1 MKLTGCLLTFLVA
14 FIITIIVAVGNVL
27 RTLFKIKRKFES
39 SQEEFSTNQNKAQ
52 NQQNSNYKKNSS
64 ASSNTNKDKVFGDN
78 EGEYVD
84 YEEIK

>member
-39 SQEEFSTNQNKAQ
+39 NQEGFSNQDKSQH
-52 NQQNSNYKKNSS
+52 QQNSNNKKHSS
-64 ASSNTNKDKVFGDN
+64 SSSNTNKDKLFGDN